1 MIHFILIR
9 QQRWRKLF
17 RAEITGI
24 MTYTLLEQPTF
35 TYRMVVSS
43 TENHALAG
51 ILTKAMYA
59 MPQNLVEDLA
69 AQYTTYKAAE
79 LTFVDWIRLHP
90 VVTVLVLLI
99 FGWPLTTMAVIA
111 MRLSARKKAQKA
123 AREKAEELAELAE
136 HVQAANKAK
145 TAFLSHMSH
154 DMRTPLNAIMG
165 FTGIA
170 MKNNPSDEVKNCL
183 EKIDESSEHLLSLI
197 NDVLDLARVES
208 GKVKYNPVP
217 ADLKSITDSALDITK
232 GFLTNRDIS
241 FKIQREEAKILN
253 VLVDPVRLRDVLVNI
268 LSNAVKFTPDG
279 GTITFEA
286 RCQEKGGDGYI
297 NMHYRILD
305 TGIGMSEEFTKQA
318 IQMIGENIGIDLM
331 LLDINMPQMNGFEV
345 LEIMKRS
352 QCIAETPVIMISS
365 EDAVNTMRKAY
376 ELGITDYIT
385 RPFDSVIVKK
395 RVQNTLGLY
404 MNQKHLI
411 NVVYDQV
418 YEKEENNNIMIQIMS
433 NILGSRN
440 SESREHILHIKTATE
455 MMLRQLVK
463 VTDAYPLTEADIAL
477 ITTASSLHDIGKI
490 RIPEEILNKPGRLT
504 DEEFKIMKNHS
515 ELGAAIIKDMD
526 FPQDHPLVH
535 TAWEICRWHHER
547 WDGKGYPDGLKGEEI
562 PISAQVVAI
571 VDVYDALTSERCYK
585 KAFDHDTAIQMI
597 LDGQCGQFNP
607 ILLKCLKELSIQL
620 SKMLNKEMDDNK
632 YSHEI
637 QRLSNEILSDKSL
650 PSQIYSQS
658 LVKVMQE
665 KIDFFKSNSGM
676 NSIDYN
682 AVSGQLTILN
692 GNQQIL
698 CQRNNPKI
706 DLFKEFGVNEED
718 AQYIRVLLH
727 QTSVQNKEI
736 SVQIKATVENNSQMY
751 KMKLHTLWSPMK
763 KDVCIGIIGYFDTVK

>member
-1 MIHFILIR
+1 MKNMDKRQKILI
-9 QQRWRKLF
+9 
-17 RAEITGI
+17 
-24 MTYTLLEQPTF
+24 
-35 TYRMVVSS
+35 VDDS
-43 TENHALAG
+43 
-51 ILTKAMYA
+51 
-59 MPQNLVEDLA
+59 NL
-69 AQYTTYKAAE
+69 
-79 LTFVDWIRLHP
+79 
-90 VVTVLVLLI
+90 
-99 FGWPLTTMAVIA
+99 
-111 MRLSARKKAQKA
+111 
-123 AREKAEELAELAE
+123 
-136 HVQAANKAK
+136 
-145 TAFLSHMSH
+145 
-154 DMRTPLNAIMG
+154 
-165 FTGIA
+165 
-170 MKNNPSDEVKNCL
+170 
-183 EKIDESSEHLLSLI
+183 
-197 NDVLDLARVES
+197 
-208 GKVKYNPVP
+208 
-217 ADLKSITDSALDITK
+217 
-232 GFLTNRDIS
+232 NRDIL
-241 FKIQREEAKILN
+241 KEILGDTYNYLEAEN
-253 VLVDPVRLRDVLVNI
+253 GN
-268 LSNAVKFTPDG
+268 
-279 GTITFEA
+279 
-286 RCQEKGGDGYI
+286 
-297 NMHYRILD
+297 
-305 TGIGMSEEFTKQA
+305 QA

-345 LEIMKRS
+345 LKIMKRS

-365 EDAVNTMRKAY
+365 EDAVDTMRKAY

-504 DEEFKIMKNHS
+504 DEEFQIMKTHS

-526 FPQDHPLVH
+526 FPQDHRLVH

-562 PISAQVVAI
+562 PICAQVVSI

-620 SKMLNKEMDDNK
+620 SKMSGKEMDDNK
-632 YSHEI
+632 HYHEI
-637 QRLSNEILSDKSL
+637 QRLSNEILSDKFL
-650 PSQIYSQS
+650 PNQIYSQS

-665 KIDFFKSNSGM
+665 KIDFFKSNSGK

-692 GNQQIL
+692 GEYQIL
-698 CQRNNPKI
+698 CQRDNLNFN
-706 DLFKEFGVNEED
+706 LFKEFGVNEED
-718 AQYIRVLLH
+718 VQCIRVLLH

-736 SVQIKATVENNSQMY
+736 SATIKATVENNSQMY
-751 KMKLHTLWSPMK
+751 RIKLHTLWSPLK
-763 KDVCIGIIGYFDTVK
+763 KDGYIGIIGYFDTVK